1 MTSNEEIKKIF
12 SENLQRLAR
21 LNNELPYDISK
32 KLGIPDSSIY
42 DWFNGKKMPRMG
54 AVQKLADHFNCHLGD
69 LLEYHDPDDVPESYY
84 MNDEAKE
91 MAKFLFQ
98 NPEYRV
104 LFKASRDVPPE
115 DIEFVKQMIER
126 VSKND

>member
-1 MTSNEEIKKIF
+1 MSDDEIKKVF
-12 SENLQRLAR
+12 SENLWRLAN
-21 LNNELPYDISK
+21 LNDELP
-32 KLGIPDSSIY
+32 LNVANSIDVAPSTVY

-54 AVQKLADHFNCHLGD
+54 AVQKIADYFRCDFSD
-69 LLEYHDPDDVPESYY
+69 LLKPHDPDDVPESYY